1 MFAGE
6 HAVGSMDERGTY
18 SNFPGVYTA
27 ISLTVTAG
35 SIAIEYG
42 IFRTF
47 TYTLSGGEQVKA
59 TVDFSGSPYGLT
71 NSLQKKSFQ
80 MYNSGDSTGNNTL
93 VGGSASG
100 NWRLMAYLT
109 APSVYGATATYRLH
123 GQKASNNTDQ
133 PTDYYIVLRTPSE
146 TNEITLTQIST
157 SCDTIVVRART
168 GTLTTANKI
177 IIQTSTD
184 NSTWTDAHTIT
195 TIAANTNYD
204 RTISGIGSVVYVRAL
219 LYETSTLKTTS
230 STLTYTK
237 YTPVANNT
245 SSNYSVIALNALC
258 TSFSYRVNRPT
269 SSDSD
274 TNNYYNIDW
283 YTADEYGTT
292 TYITSAYTRSY
303 NTTYS
308 GQNLS
313 GFFCNVLIRAV
324 ITPVSITGC
333 VGTAWDS
340 MDQIYKS
347 DSINANCNCAGG
359 GGGCLVYGTMV
370 EMGDGTFK
378 KVEDL
383 ELGEVVKSL
392 SIKDLDTNIENNW
405 KEFYT
410 NDFEYEEGLSII
422 TNIFDDSF
430 TQYYVINNNLKL
442 TFEHPI
448 FIKRAEVC
456 MFSQTENLVIGDYI
470 FKENGEFELISSI
483 DIIDDFVQ
491 TININIEENDVYFAD
506 GILIHNIAPPKEE
519 L

>member
-1 MFAGE
+1 
-6 HAVGSMDERGTY
+6 
-18 SNFPGVYTA
+18 
-27 ISLTVTAG
+27 
-35 SIAIEYG
+35 
-42 IFRTF
+42 
-47 TYTLSGGEQVKA
+47 
-59 TVDFSGSPYGLT
+59 
-71 NSLQKKSFQ
+71 
-80 MYNSGDSTGNNTL
+80 MYNSGDSVGNATL
-93 VGGSASG
+93 VGGDASG

-123 GQKASNNTDQ
+123 GQKSSTNTDQ
-133 PTDYYIVLRTPSE
+133 PTDYYIVLTTPSE

-157 SCDTIVVRART
+157 SCDTIGVRAAT

-184 NSTWTDAHTIT
+184 NSTWTDVHTIT
-195 TIAANTNYD
+195 SIAGSTNYD
-204 RTISGIGSVVYVRAL
+204 RSITGIGSVIYVRAL

-237 YTPVANNT
+237 YTPVANNS
-245 SSNYSVIALNALC
+245 SSNYSVIALSALC

-269 SSDSD
+269 SSDSN

-283 YTADEYGTT
+283 YTTDEYGTA
-292 TYITSAYTRSY
+292 TYITSAYTKSY

-313 GFFCNVLIRAV
+313 GFPCNVLIRAV

-333 VGTAWDS
+333 VGTAWNS
-340 MDQIYKS
+340 MDQIYVS
-347 DSINANCNCAGG
+347 DSINGNCNCAGG

-392 SIKDLDTNIENNW
+392 AIAGLDTNIEDNW

-410 NDFEYEEGLSII
+410 ADFEYEEGLSII
-422 TNIFDDSF
+422 TNIFDNSF
-430 TQYYVINNNLKL
+430 TEYYVINNKLKL
-442 TFEHPI
+442 TFEHPV

-456 MFSQTENLVIGDYI
+456 MFIQTENLVIGDYI
-470 FKENGEFELISSI
+470 FKENGQFELVTSI
-483 DIIDDFVQ
+483 DIIGDYVQ

-506 GILIHNIAPPKEE
+506 GILVHNIAPPKE
-519 L
+519 

>member
-1 MFAGE
+1 MF
-6 HAVGSMDERGTY
+6 
-18 SNFPGVYTA
+18 
-27 ISLTVTAG
+27 
-35 SIAIEYG
+35 
-42 IFRTF
+42 
-47 TYTLSGGEQVKA
+47 
-59 TVDFSGSPYGLT
+59 
-71 NSLQKKSFQ
+71 
-80 MYNSGDSTGNNTL
+80 NSGDSIGNATLFGTG
-93 VGGSASG
+93 GISG
-100 NWRLMAYLT
+100 NFRLMAILK
-109 APSVYGATATYRLH
+109 APSVYGATATYTLH
-123 GQKASNNTDQ
+123 GQKASNNAQ
-133 PTDYYIVLRTPSE
+133 QGTDYYIVLTTASE
-146 TNEITLTQIST
+146 TNQITLTQIST
-157 SCDTIVVRART
+157 SCDTIGVRAAT
-168 GTLTTANKI
+168 GTLTSANKI

-195 TIAANTNYD
+195 SIAANTNYD
-204 RTISGIGSVVYVRAL
+204 RSITGIASVIYVRAL
-219 LYETSTLKTTS
+219 LYETTTLKTTS

-269 SSDSD
+269 SSDSN

-347 DSINANCNCAGG
+347 DSINANCNCAGGG

-442 TFEHPI
+442 TFEHPV

-456 MFSQTENLVIGDYI
+456 MFTQTENLVIGDYI
-470 FKENGEFELISSI
+470 FKENGQFELITSI
-483 DIIDDFVQ
+483 DIIGDYVQ

-506 GILIHNIAPPKEE
+506 GILVHNIAPPKDEA
-519 L
+519 